1 MGALR
6 RSARSPRGWEQ
17 TQVCPALTLTDLLKV
32 PATAPSPAPPANP
45 YSSTLRW
52 ARPTAS
58 SRPSEPQ
65 GAEGSR
71 RRISTYS
78 AVYRRVDNSAQTRA
92 IAVIS
97 SPGLPLDTQWCRELI
112 PALVLRLVPRR
123 LPCALTELSVYA
135 LLRADYQQQHAARS
149 ELPGDP
155 APAPRSATVR
165 SEPPG
170 TPDPRLRRRCPQG
183 NTYNTPGGTNS
194 NGGSSYHYSNSNGS
208 YYYANDNGSTY
219 YHPPP
224 SSSAPPV
231 YTPPPSK

>member
-1 MGALR
+1 MYATTR
-6 RSARSPRGWEQ
+6 MPERCSRSHVNS
-17 TQVCPALTLTDLLKV
+17 VV
-32 PATAPSPAPPANP
+32 N
-45 YSSTLRW
+45 
-52 ARPTAS
+52 S
-58 SRPSEPQ
+58 SRSFHHRDSRSDTRSE
-65 GAEGSR
+65 
-71 RRISTYS
+71 
-78 AVYRRVDNSAQTRA
+78 
-92 IAVIS
+92 
-97 SPGLPLDTQWCRELI
+97 CRELI
-112 PALVLRLVPRR
+112 PGLVLRLVPRR